1 MTIGQSKPLEKCEK
15 EGRGEG
21 GGEGGRVEGRNDYG
35 GPLCDVHF
43 PRKLSQFRYRQKS
56 QNEMHSTLVLAT

>member
-21 GGEGGRVEGRNDYG
+21 GGEEGEWKAEMTMAG
-35 GPLCDVHF
+35 HF
-43 PRKLSQFRYRQKS
+43 
-56 QNEMHSTLVLAT
+56 ATSIFQGNSANSDTGSSH

>member
-21 GGEGGRVEGRNDYG
+21 GEEGREG
-35 GPLCDVHF
+35 EWKAEMTMVGHF
-43 PRKLSQFRYRQKS
+43 
-56 QNEMHSTLVLAT
+56 ATSIFQGNSVNSDTGRSHRMKCIQH

>member
-1 MTIGQSKPLEKCEK
+1 MKSVKRK
-15 EGRGEG
+15 
-21 GGEGGRVEGRNDYG
+21 GGEREERRGGERGRVEGRNDYG

-43 PRKLSQFRYRQKS
+43 PRKLSQFRYRQQS

>member
-1 MTIGQSKPLEKCEK
+1 MKSVKRKG
-15 EGRGEG
+15 GEREERR

>member
-21 GGEGGRVEGRNDYG
+21 GGAQGREGERKAEMTMAG
-35 GPLCDVHF
+35 HF
-43 PRKLSQFRYRQKS
+43 
-56 QNEMHSTLVLAT
+56 ATSIFQGNSANSDTGSSHKMKCIQH

>member
-1 MTIGQSKPLEKCEK
+1 MKSVKRKG
-15 EGRGEG
+15 GEREERR

-43 PRKLSQFRYRQKS
+43 PRKLSIQIQAAVT
-56 QNEMHSTLVLAT
+56 E